1 MPAIALGARFIPAR
15 AGNTSRP
22 RAGRSRKAVYPRSRG
37 EHIWRFLGM
46 CQRAG
51 LSPLARGTPE
61 AFRLLVRLFRF
72 IPARAGNT
80 VPTHAGD
87 ANETVYPRSRGEHD
101 HRAGMVRLVNGLSP
115 LARGTRL
122 LLHLGVKQLRFI
134 PARAGNTKTK
144 TRTTRPATVYPRSR
158 GEHEAR
164 FYTSGGD
171 GGLSPLARGTLKL
184 LLPVHDP
191 GRFIPARAG
200 NTRIVH
206 YCNGRMP
213 VYPRSRGEHSKAI
226 QLFYKGIFHT
236 QQSTNLFIT
245 SPHS

>member
-1 MPAIALGARFIPAR
+1 
-15 AGNTSRP
+15 
-22 RAGRSRKAVYPRSRG
+22 
-37 EHIWRFLGM
+37 M

-171 GGLSPLARGTLKL
+171 GGLSPLARGTHIPTDL
-184 LLPVHDP
+184 DECAR
-191 GRFIPARAG
+191 RFIPARAG
-200 NTRIVH
+200 NTPPLA
-206 YCNGRMP
+206 GRRP
-213 VYPRSRGEHSKAI
+213 GGAVYPRSRGEHLSSCS
-226 QLFYKGIFHT
+226 QFTT
-236 QQSTNLFIT
+236 QGGL
-245 SPHS
+245 SPLARGTRG